1 MLPTAIIN
9 PMMKF
14 NAVSPLP
21 SSSNVRPQTYARLFL
36 PGQPH
41 ARRRADL
48 GRRAGRG
55 TARAGCGSLDMQNGL
70 YVSLSAQV
78 ALERRLEMIANN
90 VANMNTVGY
99 RAEGVS
105 FETEVAKAGD
115 NRIAYVSG
123 GSSFISRQT
132 GASIKTGNPL
142 DLAIQGS
149 GWFAISTAEGTVYTR
164 DGRMRLAETGA
175 LETLN
180 GDAVLDAGGAPIL
193 LSTSA
198 GPPTISGDGMITQ
211 DGKQVGAI
219 GLFAI
224 DDDAKLTR
232 AENSAVIPDKPATP
246 ILDFTQNGVTQG
258 FLEGSNVNPIQ
269 EMTKLIAVTRE
280 FDSVTQQVT
289 QTEASVQEAIK
300 TLGSSS

>member
-1 MLPTAIIN
+1 MQGAGLMVVAGSAET
-9 PMMKF
+9 
-14 NAVSPLP
+14 
-21 SSSNVRPQTYARLFL
+21 
-36 PGQPH
+36 
-41 ARRRADL
+41 RRASV
-48 GRRAGRG
+48 AGLQG
-55 TARAGCGSLDMQNGL
+55 MQNGL

-78 ALERRLEMIANN
+78 ALERRLETIANN

-115 NRIAYVSG
+115 NRIAYVSS

-132 GASIKTGNPL
+132 GALIKTGNPL

-149 GWFAISTAEGTVYTR
+149 GWFAIRTADRTAYTR
-164 DGRMRLAETGA
+164 DGRMRLSDTGS

-180 GDAVLDAGGAPIL
+180 GNTVLDAGGAPIL
-193 LSTSA
+193 LSPSA
-198 GPPTISGDGMITQ
+198 GSLTIAGDGMIAQ

-232 AENSAVIPDKPATP
+232 AENSAVVPDKPATP
-246 ILDFTQNGVTQG
+246 ILDFTQNGVAQG
-258 FLEGSNVNPIQ
+258 FVEGANVNPIQ
-269 EMTKLIAVTRE
+269 EMTKLIAVTRD
-280 FDSVTQQVT
+280 FDGVAQQVT
-289 QTEASVQEAIK
+289 QTEASLQDAIK
-300 TLGSSS
+300 TLGSSG

>member
-1 MLPTAIIN
+1 
-9 PMMKF
+9 
-14 NAVSPLP
+14 
-21 SSSNVRPQTYARLFL
+21 
-36 PGQPH
+36 
-41 ARRRADL
+41 
-48 GRRAGRG
+48 
-55 TARAGCGSLDMQNGL
+55 
-70 YVSLSAQV
+70 
-78 ALERRLEMIANN
+78 MIANN

-246 ILDFTQNGVTQG
+246 ILDFTRNGLAQG
-258 FLEGSNVNPIQ
+258 YVEGANVNPIE
-269 EMTKLIAVTRE
+269 EMTKLISLTRN
-280 FDSVTQQVT
+280 FDGVNSEVT
-289 QTEASVQEAIK
+289 QTESSMEEAIK
-300 TLGSSS
+300 SLAT